1 MYGYQV
7 RDMGQVVYVS
17 LGLFGLGLFLY
28 IYNIFFNL
36 FSINKSL
43 KNSMIKGQ
51 IKKKKLKGRYVLHGL
66 SLAAAIHLTDTHLC
80 FSPSHRPLTFLPRL
94 SPFIINSSLPSLSLP
109 HSFHPLSFPS
119 IPTSIII
126 IIIQISLLLSLPWSF
141 DFSVIFSG
149 RKGKER
155 YPNTETQT
163 VTERRLH

>member
-51 IKKKKLKGRYVLHGL
+51 IKKKKLKG
-66 SLAAAIHLTDTHLC
+66 DTYYTAC
-80 FSPSHRPLTFLPRL
+80 P
-94 SPFIINSSLPSLSLP
+94 
-109 HSFHPLSFPS
+109 
-119 IPTSIII
+119 
-126 IIIQISLLLSLPWSF
+126 
-141 DFSVIFSG
+141 
-149 RKGKER
+149 
-155 YPNTETQT
+155 
-163 VTERRLH
+163 

>member
-109 HSFHPLSFPS
+109 HSFHPRSFPS

-126 IIIQISLLLSLPWSF
+126 IIIIQNFVVISSLELWF
-141 DFSVIFSG
+141 FCYFFWKE
-149 RKGKER
+149 RKGKVSKHW
-155 YPNTETQT
+155 NTNSDRT
-163 VTERRLH
+163 